1 MDTDPKIL
9 PNQEIPEA
17 SVDEDNIIES
27 TDKCL
32 ISQQLVEDSQ
42 DTLNLNLENYQ
53 LSNVQNDKNHNLGT
67 EELNVINQETDMI
80 EEVSVVV
87 SSDSAD
93 SSNGCGAGAIRIVT
107 SDRLDENVENTIVG
121 ENEVVNTSTEI
132 VKEAEKD
139 KSEQSVSQTPSP
151 TEVR

>member
-42 DTLNLNLENYQ
+42 DTLNLNLENDQ

-107 SDRLDENVENTIVG
+107 SDKLDENVENTDVG
-121 ENEVVNTSTEI
+121 DSTSTEI
-132 VKEAEKD
+132 AKDAEKD
-139 KSEQSVSQTPSP
+139 KSEQSGSQAPSP